1 VPGVGSVVAGHLRE
15 FFDNERNRRVVER
28 LRAETRLGEPEPAER
43 EVASELD
50 GLTFVFTGSVDGWTR
65 GTPGPRAAP
74 RRERRLLG
82 VWEHRL
88 PRGGESPGQ
97 TKRDDAAAEGVPELD
112 AESFFDVLAERGV
125 DAE

>member
-1 VPGVGSVVAGHLRE
+1 M
-15 FFDNERNRRVVER
+15 
-28 LRAETRLGEPEPAER
+28 
-43 EVASELD
+43 ASELD

-65 GTPGPRAAP
+65 GELQDLVQRHGGNAVSSVSGNTDY
-74 RRERRLLG
+74 L
-82 VWEHRL
+82 VV
-88 PRGGESPGQ
+88 GESPGQ